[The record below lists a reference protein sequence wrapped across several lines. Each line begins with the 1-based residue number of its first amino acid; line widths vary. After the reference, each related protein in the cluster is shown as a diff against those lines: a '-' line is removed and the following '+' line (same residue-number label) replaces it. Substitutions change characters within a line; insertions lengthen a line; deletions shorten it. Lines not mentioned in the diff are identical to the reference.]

1 MARFACLAAVPKF
14 LTQTLLPASGDALP
28 AHGAGAVTQVV
39 RLENAQQGA
48 KALALR
54 LRMTWDGGVEQ
65 VDVKNF
71 PAGL

>member
-1 MARFACLAAVPKF
+1 MPKF
-14 LTQTLLPASGDALP
+14 LALTLLPASGDVLP
-28 AHGAGAVTQVV
+28 ALGAGSVTQVV
-39 RLENAQQGA
+39 RLDNAQQGA

-54 LRMTWDGGVEQ
+54 LRFAWDGGVEQ